1 MLEYLHVKN
10 LALIKEAELLLSG
23 NLNILSGETGAGKSE
38 LLGSV
43 NLALGARADKTLIRT
58 NAPYA
63 LIELR
68 FHVEEPEVLE
78 SLKAL
83 GVEPE
88 EGEIILSRKI
98 LPDRSFARL
107 QGEIVNV
114 SLLSRVSELLINIHG
129 QHDHQMLLR
138 DDMHIHVLDAYGKE
152 ALEEVKKNYAEAYR
166 LYRAK
171 KEELNA
177 FGTGSDEE
185 REKRMDFLEFQIHE
199 IEDASLRPEEEEE
212 VRAEFRRLSDAQ
224 KIRET
229 LSMVDQ
235 LLSGSTADS
244 VAEAVR
250 LSMSLRDYTQE
261 MKELS
266 DSVTGLESLL
276 SDAVRETRSL
286 YESSDTD
293 EEQLYKMESRLDLI
307 NSLKRKYG
315 GSIPEVLETLE
326 ALRIEYT
333 ALASFHENKA
343 RLEEELKT
351 LRTSLVHEGRRLHE
365 ARTAVSERFS
375 LKMEQA
381 LSELNFLSVRFLA
394 EVSLTTHYSRDG
406 ADDIRFMISTNP
418 GEELKPLSRVASGG
432 ELSRIM
438 LAIRTIISDSDHVDT
453 LIFDEIDTGI
463 SGKTGAMVA
472 KKLSEISKRHQVI
485 CLSHLPQ
492 IVSMADYHY
501 LIEKNTSDGE
511 TVTTIQPLSEEESLR
526 ALAGLLGGGVVTE
539 SSLEN
544 AREMRKRLKDADLSA
559 DMSEEQGQG

>member
-23 NLNILSGETGAGKSE
+23 NLNILSGETGAGKSV

-68 FHVEEPEVLE
+68 FRVEEPEVLE
-78 SLKAL
+78 SLRAL

-114 SLLSRVSELLINIHG
+114 SLLSKVSELLINIHG
-129 QHDHQMLLR
+129 QHDHQTLLR
-138 DDMHIHVLDAYGKE
+138 DEMHIHVLDAYGRE
-152 ALEEVKKNYAEAYR
+152 ALEEIRESYAEAYR

-171 KEELNA
+171 REELGS

-185 REKRMDFLEFQIHE
+185 REKRMDFLEFQIRE
-199 IEDASLRPEEEEE
+199 IEDASLKPEEEEE
-212 VRAEFRRLSDAQ
+212 VRAAFRRLSDAQ
-224 KIRET
+224 KIRDS
-229 LSMVDQ
+229 LSMMDNF
-235 LLSGSTADS
+235 LSGSTADN
-244 VAEAVR
+244 VTEAVR
-250 LSMSLRDYTQE
+250 LSLGLRDYSTE
-261 MKELS
+261 MKNLS
-266 DSVTGLESLL
+266 DSVSGLESLL
-276 SDAVRETRSL
+276 SDTVREIRGL
-286 YESSDTD
+286 YENSDTD
-293 EEQLYKMESRLDLI
+293 EEELDRLEKRLDLI

-315 GSIPEVLETLE
+315 GSIPEILETLDT
-326 ALRIEYT
+326 LREEHA
-333 ALASFHENKA
+333 ALAAFNENKA
-343 RLEEELKT
+343 RLEEELKA
-351 LRTSLVHEGRRLHE
+351 LRTALVHEGRCLHE
-365 ARTAVSERFS
+365 ARVSQAERFS
-375 LKMEQA
+375 GEMEQA
-381 LSELNFLSVRFLA
+381 LSELNFLSVRFRA
-394 EVSLTTHYSRDG
+394 EVNLTTHYSRDG
-406 ADDIRFMISTNP
+406 ADEIRFMISTNP
-418 GEELKPLSRVASGG
+418 GEELKPLSKVASGG

-438 LAIRTIISDSDHVDT
+438 LAIRTIISDSDHVGT

-472 KKLSEISKRHQVI
+472 RKLREISERHQVI
-485 CLSHLPQ
+485 CISHLPQ
-492 IVSMADYHY
+492 IVSMADHHY
-501 LIEKNTSDGE
+501 LIEKNVSDGE

-526 ALAGLLGGGVVTE
+526 ALAGLLGGGMVTE

-544 AREMRKRLKDADLSA
+544 AREMRERLKT
-559 DMSEEQGQG
+559 EKTNGFKV